1 MSNASEKARSET
13 TATDNN
19 EIDSNEPDPEEHDT
33 LDELSPRQVA
43 AVEAMGR
50 ALLDDDS
57 TPAEVL
63 GIDPA
68 FIESMEEYAH
78 LLYAR
83 DRYEQS
89 VVLLD
94 AVIQLD
100 DRRYYPYLLLGE
112 IAMQRQRFEEA
123 TACLHRADELA
134 ENHPIISARLGEAL
148 LRLEEYPAG
157 LSYLHRA
164 VELADDPDAPFARRA
179 GMLIYI
185 VGEMMAGEGTGD
197 ISLPGS
203 QPEDVAR

>member
-1 MSNASEKARSET
+1 MSNDSEKRRSEPVE
-13 TATDNN
+13 TDNN
-19 EIDSNEPDPEEHDT
+19 ETDPEEPDN

-50 ALLDDDS
+50 ALLDDES

-63 GIDPA
+63 GVDPA
-68 FIESMEEYAH
+68 FIESMEESAH

-83 DRYEQS
+83 GRHEQS

-94 AVIQLD
+94 AVIHLD
-100 DRRYYPYLLLGE
+100 DGRYYPYLLLGE

-164 VELADDPDAPFARRA
+164 VEIADDPDAPFAKRA

-185 VGEMMAGEGTGD
+185 VGEMMAGDGTDD
-197 ISLPGS
+197 ISLPGLQS
-203 QPEDVAR
+203 EDVPQ